1 MEFSPDDLAARSRWD
16 SFAAAYETALDR
28 CSTRWAP
35 WFIVP
40 ADRKWYRNLAV
51 AEILADTA
59 AEMNPSWPPPEEDLS
74 AVVIP
79 E

>member
-40 ADRKWYRNLAV
+40 ADRKWYRNAV
-51 AEILADTA
+51 IARIVRMTLEAMDLSYP
-59 AEMNPSWPPPEEDLS
+59 AEMPGLDRIRIE
-74 AVVIP
+74 
-79 E
+79 